1 MSDVEIVVL
10 YPPLN
15 EKKKTETQK
24 NNNNQAFPCT

>member
-15 EKKKTETQK
+15 KKKTETQK